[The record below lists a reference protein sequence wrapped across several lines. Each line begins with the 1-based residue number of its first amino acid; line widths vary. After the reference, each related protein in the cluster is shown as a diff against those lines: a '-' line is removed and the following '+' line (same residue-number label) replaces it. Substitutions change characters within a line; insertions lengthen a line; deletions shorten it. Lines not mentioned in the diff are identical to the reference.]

1 MGPFTIKLLSSLRSY
16 GTVYYVITRW
26 FEELSWWMQLSNL
39 TAQVKATVQYFPV
52 VLFITCCTSCS
63 NFESVDGIV

>member
-1 MGPFTIKLLSSLRSY
+1 
-16 GTVYYVITRW
+16 
-26 FEELSWWMQLSNL
+26 MQLSNL
-39 TAQVKATVQYFPV
+39 TAQIKATVQYLPV

>member
-1 MGPFTIKLLSSLRSY
+1 MKSYNVTVRIK
-16 GTVYYVITRW
+16 G
-26 FEELSWWMQLSNL
+26 
-39 TAQVKATVQYFPV
+39 TVQYFLV